1 MKLPNPSYMMTV
13 GKLRYIQ
20 SVYEALEYRNPDD
33 LVGNFLPPLQRVFCM
48 LQAKLQLSK
57 LQLHPFYYYLIARTK
72 YYDQIYIDAI
82 NSEIKHIFNIGC
94 GSDTRAYRF
103 ADALRR
109 SKISVIECDQPK
121 SIFVKQTIAQRKWR
135 TDHVSYASIDLNDIM
150 WPDLERRLAEITSH
164 VLVLLEGVSP
174 YINEDSFNC
183 FLKFIAAKVR
193 AGSRISYDYK
203 VRGVADDFGRFGRNE
218 KPFRLSSMYGD
229 VASYHEEIGYK
240 LQHMELSSELP
251 SRLLPNLPEPVGGFF
266 AEDGLLELIVAQI

>member
-20 SVYEALEYRNPDD
+20 SVYEAPEYRNPDN
-33 LVGNFLPPLQRVFCM
+33 LVGNFLSPLQRVFCT

-57 LQLHPFYYYLIARTK
+57 LQLDPFYYYLIARTK
-72 YYDQIYIDAI
+72 YYDQLYIDAI
-82 NSEIKHIFNIGC
+82 NSEMKHIFNIGC

-109 SKISVIECDQPK
+109 SKISVIECDQPQ
-121 SIFVKQTIAQRKWR
+121 SILVKQKVAQRKWR
-135 TDHVSYASIDLNDIM
+135 ADHVSYVPIDLNDIM
-150 WPDLERRLAEITSH
+150 WPGLERRLAEIASP

-174 YINEDSFNC
+174 YINEGSFNC
-183 FLKFIAAKVR
+183 FLKFVAANVR

-203 VRGVADDFGRFGRNE
+203 VCGVADDFGRFGRTE
-218 KPFRLSSMYGD
+218 RPFRLPSAYED
-229 VASYHEEIGYK
+229 VARYHEEIGYK
-240 LQHMELSSELP
+240 LKHMELSSELP
-251 SRLLPNLPEPVGGFF
+251 SRLLPNLPEFVGGVF